1 MPTLLQISIEVNS
14 GSVGRIA
21 EQIGEVVLENG
32 WETYITYARNNN
44 PSKSEVIKIG
54 SKFDLYWHGL
64 ETRIFDNHCFSSK
77 SATKDL
83 ITIIKEIKPDIV
95 HLHHLHGYFI
105 NIKILFQY
113 LKESEIPVVWTF
125 HDCWTF
131 TGHCTHFDFVGCDKW
146 KTECHHC
153 EQKAE
158 YPASLLFDRS
168 RQNFIDKRRIFNSI
182 NNLTIIPV
190 SNWLAGK
197 VNESFLKD
205 HSCVVIQNGI
215 NLDTFY
221 PKKSRTKFDELYNLS
236 GKFIVL
242 GVASTWDKRKG
253 LEEFVQL
260 NDLID
265 HNIYCIVLVGL
276 SKSQIQK
283 LPKSIIGIDRTENV
297 SQLADLY
304 SAADVF
310 LNPTLEDT
318 FPTTNLESL
327 ACGTPVITYK
337 TGGSVESVN
346 EDTGFIVNKGDVH
359 GLLIAMNDIRS
370 IGKKFYEQNC
380 RTRAVENFDKNI
392 KFKDYLELYKNILKN
407 KDGE

>member
-1 MPTLLQISIEVNS
+1 M
-14 GSVGRIA
+14 
-21 EQIGEVVLENG
+21 
-32 WETYITYARNNN
+32 
-44 PSKSEVIKIG
+44 
-54 SKFDLYWHGL
+54 
-64 ETRIFDNHCFSSK
+64 
-77 SATKDL
+77 
-83 ITIIKEIKPDIV
+83 
-95 HLHHLHGYFI
+95 
-105 NIKILFQY
+105 
-113 LKESEIPVVWTF
+113 
-125 HDCWTF
+125 
-131 TGHCTHFDFVGCDKW
+131 
-146 KTECHHC
+146 
-153 EQKAE
+153 
-158 YPASLLFDRS
+158 
-168 RQNFIDKRRIFNSI
+168 
-182 NNLTIIPV
+182 
-190 SNWLAGK
+190 AGK